1 MEVAHIAPCSCE
13 SGAACALR
21 QCVLSPDV
29 DALPH
34 LLQLSKSEREVKA
47 LRLKLKQAT
56 AKLEKAQALGVKLQ
70 ELGAGLVADAQAPA
84 FE

>member
-1 MEVAHIAPCSCE
+1 MCTPLAGLLPS
-13 SGAACALR
+13 LP
-21 QCVLSPDV
+21 QCVVCPDV
-29 DALPH
+29 GALPSAT
-34 LLQLSKSEREVKA
+34 QLSKSEREVKA

-70 ELGAGLVADAQAPA
+70 ELGAGLIADAQAPA